1 MIHPLVQEWLNENS
15 HQSKLKGGNNLSL
28 EGFWQQ
34 ARMLENKL
42 KETYTGDDKI
52 HRVIENIKKETDA
65 LYKQA
70 QQKGGELQQEKMS
83 EVDKQQWRRKKYLEM
98 LYNNLG
104 AEEVD
109 KWVDELELDQFEMT
123 EGANDYAE
131 MAVSMDF
138 LAPYDFD
145 FENVPLE
152 NGEFSAW
159 DQNRWTQLQY
169 KHTGDIQYLELLK
182 RPAFINNE

>member
-98 LYNNLG
+98 LYNLS
-104 AEEVD
+104 
-109 KWVDELELDQFEMT
+109 LI
-123 EGANDYAE
+123 
-131 MAVSMDF
+131 
-138 LAPYDFD
+138 
-145 FENVPLE
+145 
-152 NGEFSAW
+152 
-159 DQNRWTQLQY
+159 
-169 KHTGDIQYLELLK
+169 HI
-182 RPAFINNE
+182 

>member
-1 MIHPLVQEWLNENS
+1 
-15 HQSKLKGGNNLSL
+15 
-28 EGFWQQ
+28 
-34 ARMLENKL
+34 
-42 KETYTGDDKI
+42 
-52 HRVIENIKKETDA
+52 
-65 LYKQA
+65 
-70 QQKGGELQQEKMS
+70 
-83 EVDKQQWRRKKYLEM
+83 M

-123 EGANDYAE
+123 EGANDYAD

-152 NGEFSAW
+152 NGQFSAW
-159 DQNRWTQLQY
+159 DQNRWTQLQW